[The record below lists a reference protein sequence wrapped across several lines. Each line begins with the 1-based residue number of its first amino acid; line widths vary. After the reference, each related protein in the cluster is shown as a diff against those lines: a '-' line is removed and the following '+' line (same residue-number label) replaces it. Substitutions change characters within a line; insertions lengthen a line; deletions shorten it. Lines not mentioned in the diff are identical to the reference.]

1 MSAIVSWGLNDASA
15 GVQDMVMQAPGALD
29 RAAKVY
35 IAGHHGLVG
44 SAIWRRLRAQGFTS
58 LVGVTSSEVDLRDRE
73 ATSAFFSREEPQVVI
88 DAAAKV
94 GGILANNT
102 YPADFLS
109 DNLRIQVNLMDAA
122 NEAGVGRLL
131 FLGSSCIYPKFAEQ
145 PIKESS
151 LLTGALEPTNDAYAI
166 AKIAGIT
173 QVQANRRQHGR
184 HWISAMPTNLY
195 GPNDNFDPQ
204 SSHVLPA
211 LIRRFHEAKKSGAG
225 EVVLWGTGTP
235 RREFLHVDDL
245 AAASLFLLE
254 NYDSAETIN
263 VGLGEDVTIRQL
275 AEIVADV
282 VGFEGE
288 LVQDPSKPDGTP
300 RKLLDVSRI
309 NDLGWK
315 ATVPLRDGIAATYS
329 WFLDHEAGLR
339 GFA

>member
-1 MSAIVSWGLNDASA
+1 
-15 GVQDMVMQAPGALD
+15 MVVQAPGVLD
-29 RAAKVY
+29 RRVKVY
-35 IAGHHGLVG
+35 VAGHRGLVG
-44 SAIWRRLRAQGFTS
+44 SAIWRHLQRQGFTS
-58 LVGVTSSEVDLRDRE
+58 LVGATSSEVDLRDRE
-73 ATSAFFSREEPQVVI
+73 ATSAFFERERPDVVI

-94 GGILANNT
+94 GGILANST
-102 YPADFLS
+102 HPAEFLS
-109 DNLRIQVNLMDAA
+109 DNLRIQVNVMDAA
-122 NEAGVGRLL
+122 GDTGVDQLL
-131 FLGSSCIYPKFAEQ
+131 FLGSSCIYPKFAKQ

-166 AKIAGIT
+166 AKIAGIL
-173 QVQANRRQHGR
+173 QVQANRRQYGR

-195 GPNDNFDPQ
+195 GPNDNFDPH

-211 LIRRFHEAKKSGAG
+211 LIRRFHEARESGAS

-254 NYDSAETIN
+254 NYDGADTIN
-263 VGLGEDVTIRQL
+263 VGVGEDVTIREL

-282 VGFEGE
+282 VGYDGE

-300 RKLLDVSRI
+300 RKLLDVNKI

-315 ATVPLRDGIAATYS
+315 AKVSLRDGIATTYQ
-329 WFLDHEAGLR
+329 WFLEHRATLR
-339 GFA
+339 GMS